1 MFFEKLLH
9 TIRWCLMRKN
19 AILVRQEPL
28 FTVRGDIPLSDY
40 PRLYRAE
47 SLDISLHL
55 SRSSSGS
62 YLLLGILTSRDTSEN
77 SDAFEGMDVDLYTAP
92 GPLWI
97 HGDTWVGKPLLST
110 KIDDLGHIVLSDVP
124 EGEFVMVLYL
134 PAFEV
139 IVEGLTI
146 P

>member
-1 MFFEKLLH
+1 
-9 TIRWCLMRKN
+9 MRKS
-19 AILVRQEPL
+19 AILVSQEPL
-28 FTVRGDIPLSDY
+28 FTVRGDVPQSDY

-55 SRSSSGS
+55 SRSRSGS
-62 YLLLGILTSRDTSEN
+62 YMLLGILTSRNAGEDIE
-77 SDAFEGMDVDLYTAP
+77 AFEGMDVDLYAAP

-97 HGDTWVGKPLLST
+97 EGDRWAGQPLLST
-110 KIDDLGHIVLSDVP
+110 RIDELGHIIFSGVP

>member
-1 MFFEKLLH
+1 
-9 TIRWCLMRKN
+9 MRKN
-19 AILVRQEPL
+19 ATLVRQEPF

-55 SRSSSGS
+55 SRTSSGS
-62 YLLLGILTSRDTSEN
+62 YLLLGILTSRNADEN
-77 SDAFEGMDVDLYTAP
+77 SNVFEGIDVDLYAAP

-97 HGDTWVGKPLLST
+97 NGDTWVGKPLLST
-110 KIDDLGHIVLSDVP
+110 RIDDLGHIVFSDVP

-139 IVEGLTI
+139 IVEGLSI

>member
-1 MFFEKLLH
+1 
-9 TIRWCLMRKN
+9 MRKS
-19 AILVRQEPL
+19 ATLVSQEPL
-28 FTVRGDIPLSDY
+28 FTVRGEVPLSDY

-47 SLDISLHL
+47 TLDISLHL
-55 SRSSSGS
+55 SRTSSGS
-62 YLLLGILTSRDTSEN
+62 YLLLGILTSRNADEN
-77 SDAFEGMDVDLYTAP
+77 SEAFEGMDVDLYAAP

-97 HGDTWVGKPLLST
+97 QGDTWVGKPLLST
-110 KIDDLGHIVLSDVP
+110 RIDDLGHIVFSDVS

>member
-1 MFFEKLLH
+1 
-9 TIRWCLMRKN
+9 MRQN
-19 AILVRQEPL
+19 AILVRQEPI
-28 FTVRGDIPLSDY
+28 FRVRGDVPQSDY

-55 SRSSSGS
+55 SRSSGGS

-77 SDAFEGMDVDLYTAP
+77 SDAFEGINVDLYAAP
-92 GPLWI
+92 GPLWM

-110 KIDDLGHIVLSDVP
+110 KIDDFGHIVLSDVP

>member
-1 MFFEKLLH
+1 
-9 TIRWCLMRKN
+9 MRKN
-19 AILVRQEPL
+19 ATLVRQEPL
-28 FTVRGDIPLSDY
+28 LIVRGDAPRSDY

-55 SRSSSGS
+55 SHTKDGS
-62 YLLLGILTSRDTSEN
+62 YMLLGIVTSRNTSEN
-77 SDAFEGMDVDLYTAP
+77 SDDLEGVDVDLYAAP

-110 KIDDLGHIVLSDVP
+110 RIDDLGHIIFSNVP
-124 EGEFVMVLYL
+124 EGEFIMVLYL
-134 PAFEV
+134 PEFEV
-139 IVEGLTI
+139 IIEGLTI

>member
-1 MFFEKLLH
+1 
-9 TIRWCLMRKN
+9 MRKS
-19 AILVRQEPL
+19 AILVSQEPL
-28 FTVRGDIPLSDY
+28 FTVRGDVPLSDY

-55 SRSSSGS
+55 SRSRSGS
-62 YLLLGILTSRDTSEN
+62 YMLLGILTSRNAGEDIE
-77 SDAFEGMDVDLYTAP
+77 AFEGMDVDLYAAP

-97 HGDTWVGKPLLST
+97 EGDRWAGKPLLIT
-110 KIDDLGHIVLSDVP
+110 RIDDLGHIIFSDVP

>member
-1 MFFEKLLH
+1 
-9 TIRWCLMRKN
+9 MRKN

-77 SDAFEGMDVDLYTAP
+77 SDAFEGMDVDLYAAP

>member
-1 MFFEKLLH
+1 
-9 TIRWCLMRKN
+9 MRQN
-19 AILVRQEPL
+19 AILVRQEPIYR
-28 FTVRGDIPLSDY
+28 VRGDVPQSDY

-47 SLDISLHL
+47 FLDISLHL

-77 SDAFEGMDVDLYTAP
+77 SDAFEGIDVDLYAAP

-110 KIDDLGHIVLSDVP
+110 RIDDLGHIVFSDVP
-124 EGEFVMVLYL
+124 EGEFVMILYL

>member
-1 MFFEKLLH
+1 
-9 TIRWCLMRKN
+9 MRKN
-19 AILVRQEPL
+19 ATLVRQEQF
-28 FTVRGDIPLSDY
+28 FTVRGDAPRSDY

-55 SRSSSGS
+55 SHTKSGS
-62 YLLLGILTSRDTSEN
+62 YMLLGIVTSRNTSEN
-77 SDAFEGMDVDLYTAP
+77 SDAFEGLVVDLYAAP

-110 KIDDLGHIVLSDVP
+110 RIDDLGHIVFSDVS
-124 EGEFVMVLYL
+124 EGEFVMILYL
-134 PAFEV
+134 PTFEV
-139 IVEGLTI
+139 IIEGLGV

>member
-1 MFFEKLLH
+1 
-9 TIRWCLMRKN
+9 MRKK
-19 AILVRQEPL
+19 ATFVRQEPL
-28 FTVRGDIPLSDY
+28 FTVRGDALRSDY

-55 SRSSSGS
+55 SHTKDGS
-62 YLLLGILTSRDTSEN
+62 YLLLGIVTSRNTSDTSDE
-77 SDAFEGMDVDLYTAP
+77 FEGANVDLYAAP
-92 GPLWI
+92 GPLWM

-110 KIDDLGHIVLSDVP
+110 RIDDLGHLICSDVP
-124 EGEFVMVLYL
+124 VGEFVMILYL

-139 IVEGLTI
+139 IIEGLDV